1 MRTIAKVPSPR
12 QMLDGVPP
20 DTRVVIAGV
29 SWEFY
34 DRFTKTVRDGT
45 TCRVAFDGKDIEMLT
60 IGPLHEVYRTQ
71 TDVFIAIV
79 AGELDIDYQALGS
92 TTWKRKK
99 VGRGVEADSS
109 YYFDRE
115 KLLAFAAAV
124 EKQSNKV
131 IDYPNPDL
139 VIEVDISPS
148 RIDRPGIY
156 GALQVPELW
165 RLRDRMVSI
174 EQLVSSGVFV
184 AMERSRF
191 LPVRNDEV
199 TRWVFTEY
207 SRDPTT
213 WKQRL
218 REWVQTDLSN
228 RSSAT

>member
-1 MRTIAKVPSPR
+1 M
-12 QMLDGVPP
+12 
-20 DTRVVIAGV
+20 
-29 SWEFY
+29 
-34 DRFTKTVRDGT
+34 
-45 TCRVAFDGKDIEMLT
+45 
-60 IGPLHEVYRTQ
+60 
-71 TDVFIAIV
+71 
-79 AGELDIDYQALGS
+79 
-92 TTWKRKK
+92 
-99 VGRGVEADSS
+99 
-109 YYFDRE
+109 
-115 KLLAFAAAV
+115 

-156 GALQVPELW
+156 GVLQVPELW

-213 WKQRL
+213 WSSASR
-218 REWVQTDLSN
+218 VGSN
-228 RSSAT
+228 RPLESLVGYLSFDPGAANGIQKTGYERMSWRP